1 MIDQSLARLRV
12 HRRNIERYR
21 RLLETDLTVLERDF
35 IERRIAEE
43 QSALNRLGSDTLPM
57 VVKMPSAEGDLK
69 WAKIRPHLRP
79 RDLFSRM

>member
-12 HRRNIERYR
+12 HRQNIERYR

-43 QSALNRLGSDTLPM
+43 QSALNRLGADTLPM

-69 WAKIRPHLRP
+69 AG
-79 RDLFSRM
+79 

>member
-12 HRRNIERYR
+12 HRQNIERYR

-43 QSALNRLGSDTLPM
+43 ESALNRLGSDTLPT
-57 VVKMPSAEGDLK
+57 VVKMPPAEGDLK
-69 WAKIRPHLRP
+69 AG
-79 RDLFSRM
+79 

>member
-12 HRRNIERYR
+12 HRQNIERYR

-43 QSALNRLGSDTLPM
+43 ESALNRLGSDTLPM
-57 VVKMPSAEGDLK
+57 VVKMPPAEGDLK
-69 WAKIRPHLRP
+69 AG
-79 RDLFSRM
+79 